1 MDFPVV
7 GAPGAIFEPASTSEA
22 LAIPTGYDPDD
33 PMAERAWRLMR
44 QRKHAQ
50 RQGCDGITIVFH
62 DVNSLITENRPG
74 NVALRSVVVSI
85 DPDHIFVRRIFSYL
99 CQIE

>member
-44 QRKHAQ
+44 QKHAQ
-50 RQGCDGITIVFH
+50 RRAAMV
-62 DVNSLITENRPG
+62 
-74 NVALRSVVVSI
+74 
-85 DPDHIFVRRIFSYL
+85 
-99 CQIE
+99 